1 MRRRCTKENRK
12 DYARY
17 GGRGITVC
25 ERWQSFAAFY
35 ADMGPR
41 PGPGYQLERK
51 KNDEGYSPGNCVW
64 ATPTDQAR
72 NRRSNTVL
80 TLDGVSRT
88 LAEWV
93 EITGIP
99 HNTISMRINKY
110 GWPVE
115 KALTVAVRAWAPNR
129 PLPDIST

>member
-1 MRRRCTKENRK
+1 
-12 DYARY
+12 
-17 GGRGITVC
+17 
-25 ERWQSFAAFY
+25 
-35 ADMGPR
+35 
-41 PGPGYQLERK
+41 LERK

-80 TLDGVSRT
+80 TMGGVSRT